1 MMELQSMRMTTKSR
15 FAVSAMIDLAL
26 REQQGPVS
34 LTDIC
39 ERHKISLSYLEQIF
53 SKLRQQGLVEST
65 RGPGGGY
72 SLSRPAST
80 ISVADIIDTVDD
92 LSEQKYLGADQQD
105 DVSKA
110 DMTQDLWETLN
121 SKMMTYMQSITL
133 RSLADDQQ
141 AKSVVNRKSP

>member
-1 MMELQSMRMTTKSR
+1 MRMTTKSR

>member
-1 MMELQSMRMTTKSR
+1 MELQSMRMTTKSR

-72 SLSRPAST
+72 SLSRPASS

-141 AKSVVNRKSP
+141 AKGAVNRKSP

>member
-1 MMELQSMRMTTKSR
+1 MRMTTKSR

-92 LSEQKYLGADQQD
+92 LSEQKYLGADHQD

-141 AKSVVNRKSP
+141 AKSAVNRKSP